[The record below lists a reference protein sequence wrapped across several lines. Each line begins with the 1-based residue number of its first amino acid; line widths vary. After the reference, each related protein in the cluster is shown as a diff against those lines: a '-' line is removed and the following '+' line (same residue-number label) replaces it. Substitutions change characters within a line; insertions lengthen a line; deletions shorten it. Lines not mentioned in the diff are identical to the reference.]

1 MNIFCAGLKNKPPIE
16 TKERNIWRGRREV
29 KIHSR
34 NKRRRRRRGNF
45 KTSEGTQF
53 DCACVRTHI
62 SIFDVCYC
70 TYTYIHT
77 YIYWATL
84 CRSKCTLM
92 CQSSCKNRMTISV
105 KHYYYLNHIFLQSW
119 PIILLFS
126 QHTSIEWREK
136 GRIGINLHKL
146 RSIRHHIKEK
156 MQK

>member
-1 MNIFCAGLKNKPPIE
+1 MGEVTTRSQAGSSRDKKKKTGLKNKPPIE

-77 YIYWATL
+77 YIYIL
-84 CRSKCTLM
+84 SD
-92 CQSSCKNRMTISV
+92 SV
-105 KHYYYLNHIFLQSW
+105 
-119 PIILLFS
+119 
-126 QHTSIEWREK
+126 
-136 GRIGINLHKL
+136 
-146 RSIRHHIKEK
+146 
-156 MQK
+156 